1 MKAADT
7 LTVPEVPMDRWFICW
22 VRGPIM
28 LAGCMEMVWSMA
40 GVITA
45 PYTHV
50 QTQTHTVTGQT
61 AWRTGEEMSYHSTIH
76 LDDFIRVN
84 GLITQPCSPHTKP
97 SPSFTHL
104 IGPYSRSWA
113 LLWGPDVSCS
123 TSTSEIMRSK
133 CESCI
138 LLQRWC
144 ITHLTAELLHT
155 AGVLTFQACWD
166 ESANTCEVQT
176 KEREKSAICNRWP
189 ELSSDAVTW
198 PLPKN

>member
-84 GLITQPCSPHTKP
+84 GLITQPCSPHKTL
-97 SPSFTHL
+97 SFFHSSHWPVQPQL
-104 IGPYSRSWA
+104 GP
-113 LLWGPDVSCS
+113 
-123 TSTSEIMRSK
+123 IMRARRELFHFNKWNNAIQMRVMHTS
-133 CESCI
+133 
-138 LLQRWC
+138 
-144 ITHLTAELLHT
+144 AEMMHRSLNSRAAPHRGCVYVSGTL
-155 AGVLTFQACWD
+155 GWEC
-166 ESANTCEVQT
+166 
-176 KEREKSAICNRWP
+176 
-189 ELSSDAVTW
+189 
-198 PLPKN
+198 